1 MLKITENY
9 IIKEMQVLKFGGT
22 SVGSTANIEKVS
34 KIVFRALE
42 QDKTIVVASAFAGV
56 TNSLIELGKMAA
68 SRLKEETGRPKY
80 EKIIEALEHNH
91 FSTISELIPVD
102 YRAGV
107 TERLKG
113 YFNELRS
120 LCSGVYS
127 LKELS
132 PSTLDTIMSF
142 GELCSTKILAA
153 KFASMG
159 AGCKWVDSRE
169 LIKTHLII
177 SQNSVET
184 KVTYKKINDYF
195 SDIQGKLF
203 VMPGFIARDLN
214 GRSTT
219 LGRGGSDYTA
229 SIVAAGVKA
238 RILEI
243 WTDVSGMMTA
253 DPRIVPEAKTIKH
266 ISYKEALEL
275 SHFGAK
281 VVYPPTIQPV
291 IKLGLPIAVK
301 NTFSPDDFGTL
312 IEATPPESED
322 NVKGL
327 SGSDNLAIISMEGSG
342 MVGIPG
348 YSSRLFDILYK
359 NEINI
364 ILITQASSV
373 HTMLIAIEE
382 KDADIAKKAVD
393 ELFAYE
399 ISLGKIEPLK
409 VETGFSIISLV
420 GDNMKNQSGASGR
433 MFEALGR
440 KGITIRAIAQG
451 SSERNVSTVVKTEE
465 MPEAVRAIHEEFFS
479 HAPRTI
485 NLFIAGFGNVGK
497 ELIKI
502 IGSTKNDLLRREK
515 SELRITGLCNSRKM
529 VYCLSGIEAKEAGEL
544 LNNGESYN
552 METFADK
559 IRSCSCGEN
568 IFVDC
573 TSSNDLASLYSDILS
588 SGCNIVTANKIANS
602 SGYRTYVK
610 IRESAVKGRAKFLYD
625 TNVGAALPILY
636 TLREMANSGDKILK
650 IEAIVSGSL
659 NYIFSKYCANQ
670 ELTFAEVVEEAKR
683 LGYTEPEP
691 KTDLCGID
699 VLRKAVIMAR
709 EIGYSVEQ
717 ESVVIETPIPPE
729 EEYESY
735 FSKLRER
742 ALKNGS
748 KLRYMST
755 ISDGSVFI
763 GLKEITPGHPFYNS
777 TGSDAAASITTER
790 YPSPVVICG
799 AGAGGAIT
807 ASGLFN
813 NILSL
818 L

>member
-1 MLKITENY
+1 
-9 IIKEMQVLKFGGT
+9 MQVLKFGGT
-22 SVGSTANIEKVS
+22 SIGSTANIEKVG

-56 TNSLIELGKMAA
+56 TNSLIELGNTAA
-68 SRLKEETGRPKY
+68 SRSKEETGSPKY
-80 EKIIEALEHNH
+80 EKIIKELEHTH
-91 FSTISELIPVD
+91 FTTITELIPVD
-102 YRAGV
+102 YRATV
-107 TERLKG
+107 TETLNC
-113 YFNELRS
+113 YFKELRS
-120 LCSGVYS
+120 LCSGVYN

-132 PSTLDTIMSF
+132 LSTLDTIMGF

-153 KFASMG
+153 KFSSMG

-169 LIKTHLII
+169 LIKTHYAI
-177 SQNSVET
+177 SQNIVDA
-184 KVTYKKINDYF
+184 KITYKKIEEFF
-195 SDIQGKLF
+195 SHEQGKLF
-203 VMPGFIARDLN
+203 VIPGFIAQDWN
-214 GRSTT
+214 GRTTT

-243 WTDVSGMMTA
+243 WTDVNGMMTA

-291 IKLGLPIAVK
+291 IKLGIPIAVK
-301 NTFSPDDFGTL
+301 NTFAPDDSGTL
-312 IEATPPESED
+312 IEATPPESE
-322 NVKGL
+322 NNIKGL

-348 YSSRLFDILYK
+348 YSSRLFDVLYK

-382 KDADIAKKAVD
+382 KEADIAKKVVD

-409 VETGFSIISLV
+409 VERGFSIISLV

-433 MFEALGR
+433 MFEALGK

-451 SSERNVSTVVKTEE
+451 SSERNVSTVVRTEE
-465 MPEAVRAIHEEFFS
+465 MPEAVRAIHEAFFS
-479 HAPRTI
+479 HAPRAM
-485 NLFIAGFGNVGK
+485 NLFIAGYGNVGK

-502 IGSTKNDLLRREK
+502 IGQTKNDLLRRKK
-515 SELRITGLCNSRKM
+515 SELIVTGLCNSRRM
-529 VYCLSGIEAKEAGEL
+529 VYCISGIEATEAGKI
-544 LNNGESYN
+544 LNDGEPYN
-552 METFADK
+552 MEAFADK
-559 IRSCSCGEN
+559 IRSCSCGDN

-588 SGCNIVTANKIANS
+588 TGCNIVTANKIANS
-602 SGYRTYVK
+602 SGYQTYVK

-650 IEAIVSGSL
+650 VEAMVSGSL
-659 NYIFSKYCANQ
+659 NYIFSKYCANP
-670 ELTFAEVVEEAKR
+670 ELSFAEVVEEAKR
-683 LGYTEPEP
+683 LGYTEPDP
-691 KTDLCGID
+691 KTDLCGTD

-709 EIGYSVEQ
+709 EIGYTTEQ
-717 ESVVIETPIPPE
+717 ESVVIETPLPPA

-742 ALKNGS
+742 ALKHGS
-748 KLRYMST
+748 KLRYTAT
-755 ISDGSVFI
+755 ILDGSVSI
-763 GLKEITPGHPFYNS
+763 GLKEITPEHPFYDS
-777 TGSDAAASITTER
+777 IGSDAAAAITTER